1 MIPRVMIIRAA
12 GTNCDMETQYAF
24 QLAGAEVERVYID
37 EVKNRNLLDYQIIA
51 LPGGFT
57 YGDDIAAG
65 RILANEIKYKL
76 HDQFLQFI
84 DKGNL
89 IIGICNGFQV
99 LVKCGI
105 LPAFERYFEDQTVSL
120 VDNDSERFEDRWV
133 YLKVHGGRSVFT
145 EGLKNIITLPVAHV
159 EGKFVVKD
167 NSILNKIKDLIV
179 FQYVNEQGES
189 AAYPYNPNG
198 STMNIAGI
206 TDKSG
211 RVLGLMPHPERFV
224 SYIQHPNHTRE
235 SIPEKGD
242 GFYIFQNAVNYFA
255 KWS

>member
-1 MIPRVMIIRAA
+1 MKPRVMIIRAA
-12 GTNCDMETQYAF
+12 GTNCDVETQYAF

-37 EVKNRNLLDYQIIA
+37 EVKKRYLLGYQIIA

-65 RILANEIKYKL
+65 KILANEIRYKL

-84 DKGNL
+84 EKGNL

-105 LPAFERYFEDQTVSL
+105 LPAFERYFEDQSVTL
-120 VDNDSERFEDRWV
+120 IDNDSERFEDRWV
-133 YLKVHGGRSVFT
+133 YLRVHGGRSVFT
-145 EGLKNIITLPVAHV
+145 DGLKPIITLPVAHA
-159 EGKFVVKD
+159 EGKFVAKD
-167 NSILNKIKDLIV
+167 SATLNETEDLIV
-179 FQYVNEQGES
+179 FQYVNEQGEC
-189 AAYPYNPNG
+189 AGYPSNPNG

-235 SIPEKGD
+235 NLPEEGD
-242 GFYIFQNAVNYFA
+242 GFLIFKNAVDYFT
-255 KWS
+255 K